1 MRKTMFYVVLALTF
15 VVVAFLVDFSAKA
28 AAGLVGLSSIGIVAL
43 FFVVSQMA
51 AAMESYEKR
60 QDELTAND
68 EKVKEDLSAVAQI
81 LKLLIAETATDDKP
95 LGVGREGMDRFEAL
109 LPKEEESGSGLATE
123 LERILALR
131 KNGGLTEDEFVAAK
145 AQAIR
150 GPATATKPA
159 STTATKIGTPPSNIP

>member
-1 MRKTMFYVVLALTF
+1 MFFVVLALTAGLVGF
-15 VVVAFLVDFSAKA
+15 AVDFNAKA
-28 AAGLVGLSSIGIVAL
+28 AAALVGLAWSGIVAL
-43 FFVVSQMA
+43 FFLASQFIA
-51 AAMESYEKR
+51 GSETVEKLVI
-60 QDELTAND
+60 DLDVAN
-68 EKVKEDLSAVAQI
+68 KERRTDLAAVAEI
-81 LKLLIAETATDDKP
+81 LKLVIAETATDKP
-95 LGVGREGMDRFEAL
+95 LGVGREVMDRFEAL
-109 LPKEEESGSGLATE
+109 LPKEEGKSGGGLATE